1 MNIQATLIQLNQVL
15 TKHFNTNSLN
25 ADGLQWVQ
33 TDTVAGVDD
42 SRYGKGLVI
51 KFTTGKMAVFHNQLV
66 MEPGLRTE
74 LGCGRFIPEL
84 DQGLFAVILME
95 LADIHKEGWV
105 EAKTINALKT
115 ALSIAVEDTDHMAM
129 GKANW
134 GLDSAV
140 VGMRVREVQH
150 KHFKDGVWSIGA
162 YGLLA
167 VALVT
172 ASILDARTEA

>member
-1 MNIQATLIQLNQVL
+1 
-15 TKHFNTNSLN
+15 
-25 ADGLQWVQ
+25 
-33 TDTVAGVDD
+33 
-42 SRYGKGLVI
+42 
-51 KFTTGKMAVFHNQLV
+51 MAVFHNQLV

-95 LADIHKEGWV
+95 LADIHKEGWD
-105 EAKTINALKT
+105 EDKTIYSLKT
-115 ALSIAVEDTDHMAM
+115 AFGIAIEDTDRMAM

-134 GLDSAV
+134 GLDSAIV
-140 VGMRVREVQH
+140 CMRVREVQH
-150 KHFKDGVWSIGA
+150 KHFKDSMWTAGA
-162 YGLLA
+162 YGLLT

>member
-1 MNIQATLIQLNQVL
+1 MNIQSTLIQLNQVVA
-15 TKHFNTNSLN
+15 KHFNTNGLD

-74 LGCGRFIPEL
+74 LGCGRLIPEMN
-84 DQGLFAVILME
+84 QTIFAVILME

-115 ALSIAVEDTDHMAM
+115 VLMNAIEDIDISICGRANMNIDRANLSIDLR
-129 GKANW
+129 G
-134 GLDSAV
+134 
-140 VGMRVREVQH
+140 VQH
-150 KHFKDGVWSIGA
+150 KLYKESVTAG
-162 YGLLA
+162 GLWA
-167 VALVT
+167 IAAIVLVT
-172 ASILDARTEA
+172 CAILDAPEA

>member
-1 MNIQATLIQLNQVL
+1 MNIQSTLIQLNQVL
-15 TKHFNTNSLN
+15 TQRFNTNNLN

-74 LGCGRFIPEL
+74 LGCGRLIPEMN
-84 DQGLFAVILME
+84 QTIFAVILME

-115 ALSIAVEDTDHMAM
+115 VLMNAIEDIDISICGRANMNIDRANLSMDLR
-129 GKANW
+129 G
-134 GLDSAV
+134 
-140 VGMRVREVQH
+140 VQH
-150 KHFKDGVWSIGA
+150 KLYKESVTAG
-162 YGLLA
+162 GLWA
-167 VALVT
+167 IAAIVLVT
-172 ASILDARTEA
+172 CAILDAPEA

>member
-1 MNIQATLIQLNQVL
+1 MNIQSTLIQLNQVVA
-15 TKHFNTNSLN
+15 KHFNTNGLD

-51 KFTTGKMAVFHNQLV
+51 KFTTGKMAIFHNQLV

-74 LGCGRFIPEL
+74 LGCGRLIPEMN
-84 DQGLFAVILME
+84 QTIFAVILME

-115 ALSIAVEDTDHMAM
+115 VLMNAIEDIDISICGRANMNIDRANLSMDLR
-129 GKANW
+129 G
-134 GLDSAV
+134 
-140 VGMRVREVQH
+140 VQH
-150 KHFKDGVWSIGA
+150 KLYKDSVWTVGA

>member
-115 ALSIAVEDTDHMAM
+115 ALMSAIEDIDISTCGRANMNIDRANLSM
-129 GKANW
+129 GI
-134 GLDSAV
+134 
-140 VGMRVREVQH
+140 REVQH
-150 KHFKDGVWSIGA
+150 KHFKDGVWTIGA

>member
-1 MNIQATLIQLNQVL
+1 MNIQSTLIQLNQVVA
-15 TKHFNTNSLN
+15 KHFNTNGLD

-74 LGCGRFIPEL
+74 LGCGRLIPEMN
-84 DQGLFAVILME
+84 QTIFAVILME

-105 EAKTINALKT
+105 EAKTINALEIVLT
-115 ALSIAVEDTDHMAM
+115 NAIEDIDNSTC
-129 GKANW
+129 GRANMDIDRTIL
-134 GLDSAV
+134 GM
-140 VGMRVREVQH
+140 GMRGVQH
-150 KHFKDGVWSIGA
+150 RLYKESVATG
-162 YGLLA
+162 GLWA
-167 VALVT
+167 IAAIVLVT
-172 ASILDARTEA
+172 CAILDAPEA

>member
-1 MNIQATLIQLNQVL
+1 MNIQSTLIQLNQVVA
-15 TKHFNTNSLN
+15 KHFNTNGLDV
-25 ADGLQWVQ
+25 DGLQWVQ

-74 LGCGRFIPEL
+74 LGCGRLIPEMN
-84 DQGLFAVILME
+84 QTIFAVILME

-115 ALSIAVEDTDHMAM
+115 VLMNAIEDIDISICGRANMNIDRANLSMDLR
-129 GKANW
+129 G
-134 GLDSAV
+134 
-140 VGMRVREVQH
+140 VQH
-150 KHFKDGVWSIGA
+150 RLYKESVTAG
-162 YGLLA
+162 GLWA
-167 VALVT
+167 IAAIVLVT
-172 ASILDARTEA
+172 CAILDAPEA

>member
-1 MNIQATLIQLNQVL
+1 MNIQSTLAQLNQVVA
-15 TKHFNTNSLN
+15 KHFNTNGLDV
-25 ADGLQWVQ
+25 DGLQWVQ

-74 LGCGRFIPEL
+74 LGCGRLIPEMN
-84 DQGLFAVILME
+84 QTIFAVILME
-95 LADIHKEGWV
+95 LADIHKENWV

-115 ALSIAVEDTDHMAM
+115 ALSIAVEDTDRMAM

-134 GLDSAV
+134 GLDSAI

-150 KHFKDGVWSIGA
+150 KHFKDSMWTAGA
-162 YGLLA
+162 YGLLT

>member
-1 MNIQATLIQLNQVL
+1 MNIQSTLIQLNQVVA
-15 TKHFNTNSLN
+15 KHFNTNGLD

-74 LGCGRFIPEL
+74 LGCGRLIPEMN
-84 DQGLFAVILME
+84 QTIFAVILME

-115 ALSIAVEDTDHMAM
+115 VLMNAIEDIDISICGRANMNIDRANLSMDLR
-129 GKANW
+129 G
-134 GLDSAV
+134 
-140 VGMRVREVQH
+140 VQH
-150 KHFKDGVWSIGA
+150 RLYKESVTAG
-162 YGLLA
+162 GLWA
-167 VALVT
+167 IAAIVLVT
-172 ASILDARTEA
+172 CAILDAPEA

>member
-1 MNIQATLIQLNQVL
+1 MNIQSTLIQLNQAV
-15 TKHFNTNSLN
+15 TKRFNTNSLN
-25 ADGLQWVQ
+25 ADGLQWVE
-33 TDTVAGVDD
+33 TNTVAGVDD

-74 LGCGRFIPEL
+74 LGCGRLIPEMN
-84 DQGLFAVILME
+84 QTIFAVILME
-95 LADIHKEGWV
+95 LADIHKENWV

-115 ALSIAVEDTDHMAM
+115 ALSIAVEDTDRMAM

-134 GLDSAV
+134 GLDSAI

-150 KHFKDGVWSIGA
+150 KHFKDSMWAVGA

>member
-1 MNIQATLIQLNQVL
+1 
-15 TKHFNTNSLN
+15 
-25 ADGLQWVQ
+25 
-33 TDTVAGVDD
+33 
-42 SRYGKGLVI
+42 
-51 KFTTGKMAVFHNQLV
+51 MAVFHNQLV

-74 LGCGRFIPEL
+74 LGCGRLIPEMN
-84 DQGLFAVILME
+84 QTIFAVILME

-115 ALSIAVEDTDHMAM
+115 VLMNAIEDIDISICGRANMNIDRTNLSM
-129 GKANW
+129 GI
-134 GLDSAV
+134 
-140 VGMRVREVQH
+140 REVQH
-150 KHFKDGVWSIGA
+150 KHFKDSVWTVGA